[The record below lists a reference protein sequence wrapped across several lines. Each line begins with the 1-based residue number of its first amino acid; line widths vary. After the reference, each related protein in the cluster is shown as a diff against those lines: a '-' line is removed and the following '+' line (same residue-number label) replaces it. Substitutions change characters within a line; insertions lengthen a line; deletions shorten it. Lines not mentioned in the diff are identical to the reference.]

1 MNSTGNIH
9 VQLFNESTDKN
20 EEKTWNPDPDG
31 LLKQPPDCFR
41 KANDYWSKKFS
52 LLFQCPD
59 CLTYNSEPTNFTIV
73 TPLIA
78 MTKTSLRDFSTFQN
92 EHKSTEKV
100 IPAELFDCPTCA
112 CLPMLDTPG
121 QLSRAKHW
129 IQDWKST
136 LDDIQQESI

>member
-1 MNSTGNIH
+1 M
-9 VQLFNESTDKN
+9 DKN

-41 KANDYWSKKFS
+41 NANDYWSKKFVYFSLVFFLFVKLLIPIRFS

-78 MTKTSLRDFSTFQN
+78 MTKTSLRDFSTFKN

-100 IPAELFDCPTCA
+100 IPGSDEHKIKNDRTYFIFL
-112 CLPMLDTPG
+112 
-121 QLSRAKHW
+121 R
-129 IQDWKST
+129 
-136 LDDIQQESI
+136 